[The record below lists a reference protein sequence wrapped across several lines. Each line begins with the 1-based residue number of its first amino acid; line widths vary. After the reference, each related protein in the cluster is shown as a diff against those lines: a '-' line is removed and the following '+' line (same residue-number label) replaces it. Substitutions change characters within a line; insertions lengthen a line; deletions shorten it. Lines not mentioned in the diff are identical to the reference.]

1 MADEY
6 RSGQGTIIP
15 TMFLGMGGTGS
26 RIVDRIAARAA
37 KLPNWESQLRPLTH
51 FVSVDTNELDQHKLA
66 HVPAGNRLNI
76 AAFDKARVIEG
87 FRRSKDEQALQW
99 LDKGYQP
106 RPGFKPGAG
115 QIRVESR
122 LGFFYH
128 SPEIR
133 ERLKQLVQESLRPG
147 ITWRQA
153 VPPKYNVYL
162 VCTLAGGTGSG
173 SFLPMAYLIQSV
185 IAELNWQPRVIGN
198 LLLSTL
204 MLDKNAPELHP
215 DIHANTYAALKELEH
230 LTKLDYKQVKDEGRT
245 YEPFVYCR
253 DGNSPGISHVTTRPF
268 FLAFL
273 FDRPAHVALRDV
285 EAAVADAAYL
295 QVFTPII
302 DNLAGELDNYEK
314 NLEGLTRFPGELK
327 AVGQGYTKNFGA
339 FGAVGMV
346 LPGSDLLEYAARR
359 FAAQAIR
366 SQITFG
372 VEPSGGSDDRTV
384 ALARLAVD
392 YSDPKFLHMG
402 DEGRER
408 AINQAFVESVREM
421 ARQDARQELTEG
433 FWYQLVESIDEG
445 RLTGTTEKGEVQ
457 RSESVLD
464 RIARKMDEDRREL
477 MNKVAIKERAFVFHK
492 EGLNQYIEYVSRLL
506 EEIREA
512 RRIVDQGVRGLE
524 TAAAEGEM
532 LVDQKL
538 DPIAERYLALRL
550 VERLEQKWVPEAAA
564 QLEAAK
570 VKDVMSNPKVRER
583 LESELYKSLQEA
595 AGEKKLFG
603 RGDQAFLA
611 AREEAQEYYRGVAAA
626 ARKLFDAEIRLR
638 QLRALGEYLRRRARQ
653 YARLAAQ
660 MDALVQDLERDAE
673 RLRSGQADAVPGLEL
688 RIEVFETLD
697 EPRRRIW
704 DRVYGALYLD
714 GGRYLATF
722 DRETLAHTIS
732 QELKPVVRPDGTVV
746 EKTVNQIVSDLRRA
760 LLDLGR
766 TRLRGAIFGED
777 GEGGLDLGRG
787 LELEARL
794 VLEQGRRAEDDVTEE
809 EIDGYVLKK
818 VRALSQLAGV
828 LARVRSAEARALD
841 DGVKVNRTRQLILGG
856 LGSGDGGVSGNSART
871 SEKLRRVMESV
882 LASSGRQVRTDLWH
896 DPRIAIVH
904 DVELPVPLYYL
915 QPVNA
920 EIEDSYLAVQGDER
934 RSYNLHI
941 DFNWESS
948 LPNLNPRRSEIAVG
962 WSLRVLAQGLL
973 TRLVYQQGQD
983 WFWRL
988 DEGRPPEPLGQSL
1001 SSALYRIGEIYS
1013 QTEILRKSFE
1023 KRIGQIGEEMGPEAR
1038 TERRTGLYAAIESAL
1053 TDMELRQRRGE
1064 MSREDILDRP
1074 ILRVLLQELEKDL
1087 PIGASAD
1094 ASTGRSYRLE
1104 L

>member
-1 MADEY
+1 MADEF
-6 RSGQGTIIP
+6 RSGQGSIIP
-15 TMFLGMGGTGS
+15 TLFVGMGGTGS
-26 RIVDRIAARAA
+26 RIVDRIAARAER
-37 KLPNWESQLRPLTH
+37 LPNWESQLRPLTH

-66 HVPAGNRLNI
+66 HIPPGNRLNI

-87 FRRSKDEQALQW
+87 YRRSKDEQALQW
-99 LDKGYQP
+99 LDQGYQP

-133 ERLKQLVQESLRPG
+133 ERLRQLVQESLRPG

-162 VCTLAGGTGSG
+162 ICTLAGGTGSG
-173 SFLPMAYLIQSV
+173 SFLPMAYLLQTV
-185 IAELNWQPRVIGN
+185 ISELNWQPRVVGN

-204 MLDKNAPELHP
+204 MLEKNAPELHP

-245 YEPFVYCR
+245 SEPFVYCR
-253 DGNSPGISHVTTRPF
+253 DVNSPGITRVTTRPF

-273 FDRPAHVALRDV
+273 FDRPAHVHLSDI
-285 EAAVADAAYL
+285 EAAVADASYL
-295 QVFTPII
+295 QVFTPIM

-314 NLEGLTRFPGELK
+314 NLEDLTRFPGDLK
-327 AVGQGYTKNFGA
+327 HVGQGYTKNFGA
-339 FGAVGMV
+339 FGAAGLV
-346 LPGSDLLEYAARR
+346 LPGADLLEYATRR

-372 VEPSGGSDDRTV
+372 VDPAGGSDDRTV

-445 RLTGTTEKGEVQ
+445 RVTGTTPSGEVQ
-457 RSESVLD
+457 HGESVLD
-464 RIARKMDEDRREL
+464 RVVRKLDEDRREL
-477 MNKVAIKERAFVFHK
+477 MNKVSIKERAFVFHK

-506 EEIREA
+506 EEIRTA
-512 RRIVDQGVRGLE
+512 RRIVDEGVRGLE
-524 TAAAEGEM
+524 TAAGEGE
-532 LVDQKL
+532 VVSDQKL

-550 VERLEQKWVPEAAA
+550 LERLEQKWTPEAAA
-564 QLEAAK
+564 QLEAAQL
-570 VKDVMSNPKVRER
+570 KDVGNAKVRER

-595 AGEKKLFG
+595 AGERKLFG
-603 RGDQAFLA
+603 RGQAFLD

-638 QLRALGEYLRRRARQ
+638 QLRSLGDYLRRRARQ

-660 MDALVQDLERDAE
+660 MDSLVQDLERDAE
-673 RLRSGQADAVPGLEL
+673 RLRFGQADAVPGLAL
-688 RIEVFETLD
+688 RIEIFETLD

-704 DRVYGALYLD
+704 DRVYQALYLD

-722 DRETLAHTIS
+722 DRETLAQTIS
-732 QELKPVVRPDGTVV
+732 RELKPVVRADGTVV
-746 EKTVNQIVSDLRRA
+746 EKTVSQTVADLRRA
-760 LLDLGR
+760 LLGLGHE
-766 TRLRGAIFGED
+766 RLRSAIFGAN
-777 GEGGLDLGRG
+777 GEGGLDLAQG

-794 VLEQGRRAEDDVTEE
+794 ILRAGRRAEDEVTDDEVEE
-809 EIDGYVLKK
+809 YILKK
-818 VRALSQLAGV
+818 IRALAQIAGV
-828 LARVRSAEARALD
+828 LARVRSAEARAFD
-841 DGVKVNRTRQLILGG
+841 DGVKVNRTRQLIVGG
-856 LGSGDGGVSGNSART
+856 LNDGAGG
-871 SEKLRRVMESV
+871 SEKLRRTLETV
-882 LASSGRQVRTDLWH
+882 LATSGRQVKTDLWH

-904 DVELPVPLYYL
+904 DVELPIPLYYV

-920 EIEDSYLAVQGDER
+920 EIEDAYLAVQADER
-934 RSYNLHI
+934 RSYKLHI
-941 DFNWESS
+941 DYQWENA
-948 LPNLNPRRSEIAVG
+948 LPDLNPRRSELAVG

-973 TRLVYQQGQD
+973 TRVIFQSGKEWVLK
-983 WFWRL
+983 L
-988 DEGRPPEPLGQSL
+988 DDKRGPRPLGVNL
-1001 SSALYRIGEIYS
+1001 SSSLYQIGEIYS
-1013 QTEILRKSFE
+1013 QTEFE
-1023 KRIGQIGEEMGPEAR
+1023 RQKCEERIEEIRNGLSAEERAQRRAGLHTSIKEA
-1038 TERRTGLYAAIESAL
+1038 LI
-1053 TDMELRQRRGE
+1053 DMEERQRQGKL
-1064 MSREDILDRP
+1064 SRDNILDRP
-1074 ILRVLLQELEKDL
+1074 ILRVLLRELEAEV
-1087 PIGASAD
+1087 PAGAAAGAGWD
-1094 ASTGRSYRLE
+1094 GSYRLE
-1104 L
+1104 F